1 MAESWRTVLRLQH
14 QPACLILSRQPLPT
28 LDRSRFASAA
38 GVARGAYVLADLG
51 GTPPKVILI
60 GTGSE
65 VSLCVTAR
73 ERLAAEKIKARV
85 VSMPSWELFERQDE
99 QYRKRVL
106 PPQIRA
112 RVTVEAGS
120 VIGWDRYAGASGAII
135 GMRSFGASAPF
146 KDVLKKFG
154 FTPENVLAAAKAQI
168 AASKHQ

>member
-1 MAESWRTVLRLQH
+1 MAEDRVLDQEVPQNRIGKGADNNNCQPLNDQH
-14 QPACLILSRQPLPT
+14 QLFRHAVFAPALHAPT
-28 LDRSRFASAA
+28 
-38 GVARGAYVLADLG
+38 
-51 GTPPKVILI
+51 
-60 GTGSE
+60 
-65 VSLCVTAR
+65 
-73 ERLAAEKIKARV
+73 
-85 VSMPSWELFERQDE
+85 QDE